1 MVLNDKCM
9 AHDSNNEHQLNM
21 DLVMKGINAS
31 ALCLIAS
38 LGTSVQAADNT
49 EIKIKMT
56 QLTGKH
62 CSNELKSNNIVVAG
76 DCITY
81 RIEVENIGERTARYV
96 EVSALIPEHTELH
109 TTFRKL
115 SDHQNLGSLIEKN
128 SDGQRMIKTTLET
141 LPAHNTNRVVLEYSV
156 KVI

>member
-1 MVLNDKCM
+1 
-9 AHDSNNEHQLNM
+9 
-21 DLVMKGINAS
+21 MKGLNAS
-31 ALCLIAS
+31 ALCLVAS
-38 LGTSVQAADNT
+38 LGTSVKAAEPT

-56 QLTGKH
+56 QLTGTQ
-62 CSNELKSNNIVVAG
+62 CTTGNLKSAKTVLPG

-81 RIEVENIGERTARYV
+81 RIEVENIGERAARYV

-115 SDHQNLGSLIEKN
+115 SGHQNLGSMIEKN
-128 SDGQRMIKTTLET
+128 AEGQRLIKTTLDT
-141 LPAHNTNRVVLEYSV
+141 LPADDTGKVVLEYSV

>member
-1 MVLNDKCM
+1 
-9 AHDSNNEHQLNM
+9 
-21 DLVMKGINAS
+21 MKGLNPS

-38 LGTSVQAADNT
+38 LGTSVQAADHT

-56 QLTGKH
+56 QLTGQH
-62 CSNELKSNNIVVAG
+62 CSDVLTKAKAILPG

-81 RIEVENIGERTARYV
+81 RIEVENVGNSAARDI

-115 SDHQNLGSLIEKN
+115 SNHENLGSVIEKN
-128 SDGQRMIKTTLET
+128 TKGQRVIKTTLDA
-141 LPAHNTNRVVLEYSV
+141 LPASNSGKVVLEYSV

>member
-1 MVLNDKCM
+1 MVLNNKYV
-9 AHDSNNEHQLNM
+9 AHAPDSEHQLNT

-62 CSNELKSNNIVVAG
+62 CSSELKSTNIVVPG

-81 RIEVENIGERTARYV
+81 RIEVENIGQRTARYV

-115 SDHQNLGSLIEKN
+115 SSHQNIGSMIEKN
-128 SDGQRMIKTTLET
+128 SDGQRMIKTTLEA
-141 LPAHNTNRVVLEYSV
+141 LPANDTSKVVLEYSV

>member
-1 MVLNDKCM
+1 
-9 AHDSNNEHQLNM
+9 
-21 DLVMKGINAS
+21 MKGLNSS
-31 ALCLIAS
+31 ALCLVAS
-38 LGTSVQAADNT
+38 LGTSVQAAEHT
-49 EIKIKMT
+49 EIKVKMT

-62 CSNELKSNNIVVAG
+62 CSNVSEKANTIIPG

-81 RIEVENIGERTARYV
+81 RIEVENVGERVARSV

-115 SDHQNLGSLIEKN
+115 SNHQKLGSIIEKRSN
-128 SDGQRMIKTTLET
+128 GQRVIKTTLEA
-141 LPAHNTNRVVLEYSV
+141 LPAYGLDKVVLEYSV